1 MQILKRASCTFCGEP
16 LNEDNA
22 LRCGDKLI
30 CNNMVCMELC
40 ISDSD
45 YDGLC
50 REFAEDICPEE
61 FRKWIAEA
69 CFLKVDEEDL
79 EYFEDFEPEPERDEE
94 RV

>member
-1 MQILKRASCTFCGEP
+1 
-16 LNEDNA
+16 
-22 LRCGDKLI
+22 
-30 CNNMVCMELC
+30 MVCMELC

-69 CFLKVDEEDL
+69 CFLKADEEDL

-94 RV
+94 